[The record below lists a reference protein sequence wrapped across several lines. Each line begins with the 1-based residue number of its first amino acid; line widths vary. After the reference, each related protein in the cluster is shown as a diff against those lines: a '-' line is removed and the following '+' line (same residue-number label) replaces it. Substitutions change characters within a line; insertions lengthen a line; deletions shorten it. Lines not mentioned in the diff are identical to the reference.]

1 MIKSKYLENLID
13 ALTILPGIGRKSA
26 QRMAFELLNSNPEKS
41 LHLSK
46 ELTNIDSKIS
56 KCKICGLFMDIEE
69 VEKQTNESCH
79 VCERQNRDTSIICI
93 VGSASDVYVID
104 ESTSYNGYYFVLQGN
119 LSPID
124 GRGPEEI
131 GLDRLDKRLTNK
143 NIKELILA
151 TSSTIEGEATAH
163 YIKNIASEKGINVS
177 RLAFGLPINGE
188 IGFLD
193 NETISHAFNERKI
206 I

>member
-13 ALTILPGIGRKSA
+13 ALTILPGVGRKSA
-26 QRMAFELLNSNPEKS
+26 QRMAFELLNTNPEKS
-41 LHLSK
+41 LHLSQ
-46 ELTNIDSKIS
+46 ELTNIESRIS
-56 KCKICGLFMDIEE
+56 KCKICGLFMDIDE
-69 VEKQTNESCH
+69 VEKQTNQSCH
-79 VCERQNRDTSIICI
+79 ICERQNRDTSIICV
-93 VGSASDVYVID
+93 VGSASDVYSID

-124 GRGPEEI
+124 GKGSSEI
-131 GLDRLDKRLTNK
+131 GLDKLQKRLIEK

-151 TSSTIEGEATAH
+151 TSTTIEGEATAH
-163 YIKNIASEKGINVS
+163 YIKGMATKKNINVS
-177 RLAFGLPINGE
+177 RLAFGLPLNGE

-206 I
+206 L